1 MGPYQRDG
9 AHRGHVPSI
18 EISPRAEWR
27 GDHRTRKR
35 VKGERERENSSQ
47 VRRVAI
53 DGGHIALRPFHDTI
67 LDSSWG

>member
-35 VKGERERENSSQ
+35 VKEGERENSSQ